1 YKKIYYKNDNIVAAE
16 IDVNTQSDE
25 NNVEAWHVSQAFINS
40 IISMATQNHI
50 KVTNNNTDEMQAQ
63 AKMVDALFE
72 IDKEGFIK
80 QRFIELFKQDSE
92 EVEN

>member
-1 YKKIYYKNDNIVAAE
+1 
-16 IDVNTQSDE
+16 
-25 NNVEAWHVSQAFINS
+25 
-40 IISMATQNHI
+40 MATQNHI